1 MPPGSTSLSPKV
13 SVQTCSGHQLA
24 LIDRFYKSCG
34 LRVRCH
40 ENETVFGL
48 RMVADNVAG
57 QPQHSPLLAAVRFIP
72 VSEQY
77 WLMRNVCV
85 AEAHRRQGLASQLL
99 GWCLPALTPSRC
111 YCYARD
117 YLYPLYQT
125 LGFQRLPCAAVP
137 AGIAEEYSR
146 YLNNRKD
153 LLLLGYEPAKL
164 SSTSDI

>member
-1 MPPGSTSLSPKV
+1 M
-13 SVQTCSGHQLA
+13 QIYSGYQLA

-48 RMVADNVAG
+48 RLSAEKTSDYA
-57 QPQHSPLLAAVRFIP
+57 PLLAAVRFIP

-85 AEAHRRQGLASQLL
+85 VESHRRQGLASQLL
-99 GWCLPALTPSRC
+99 VSCLPSLKPSRC

-117 YLYPLYQT
+117 YLYPLYHG
-125 LGFQRLPCAAVP
+125 LGFQQLACESVP
-137 AGIAEEYSR
+137 INVAEEYSR
-146 YLNNRKD
+146 YMKNKKD
-153 LLLLGYEPAKL
+153 LLLLGYEIL
-164 SSTSDI
+164 SASSAIDI

>member
-1 MPPGSTSLSPKV
+1 M
-13 SVQTCSGHQLA
+13 QIYSGYQLA

-48 RMVADNVAG
+48 RLSAENTSDYA
-57 QPQHSPLLAAVRFIP
+57 PLLAAVRFIP

-85 AEAHRRQGLASQLL
+85 AESHRRHGLASQLL
-99 GWCLPALTPSRC
+99 SFCLPLLNPPRC

-117 YLYPLYQT
+117 YLYPLYHA
-125 LGFQRLPCAAVP
+125 LGFQQFACETVPAAV
-137 AGIAEEYSR
+137 AEEYCR
-146 YLNNRKD
+146 YLKNKKD
-153 LLLLGYEPAKL
+153 LLLLGYETL
-164 SSTSDI
+164 SVSSAIDI